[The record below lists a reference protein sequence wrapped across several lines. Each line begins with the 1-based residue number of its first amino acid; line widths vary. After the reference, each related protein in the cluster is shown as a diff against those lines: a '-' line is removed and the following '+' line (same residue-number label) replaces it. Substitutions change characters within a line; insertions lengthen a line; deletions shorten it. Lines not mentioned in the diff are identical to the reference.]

1 MNTFLN
7 NLLNMLIYSVPA
19 ILIAIVLHE
28 VAHAAMSYACGD
40 KMVKAEG
47 RLSLNPLK
55 HLDFVG
61 TVCLLL
67 FHVGWAKPVR
77 VNTAAYKNK
86 KRDFC
91 LVALAGPVMNF
102 LVAFT
107 ALLLLYVTARFV
119 PATTAGSYLVTL
131 FYYIAAINVGLGVF
145 NLLPIPPLDGS
156 NVLFALLPAGAEA
169 AVRPYRRYFPLILL
183 LFLYFSP
190 MGNLLTYADTG
201 ILNGMWRLI
210 IQLFGVSQAGTI

>member
-1 MNTFLN
+1 MNTYLS
-7 NLLNMLIYSVPA
+7 NLFYTLIYSVPA

-28 VAHAAMSYACGD
+28 VAHAAMSYSCGD
-40 KMVKAEG
+40 KMVKTEG

-77 VNTAAYKNK
+77 VNTSAYKNK
-86 KRDFC
+86 KLDFC
-91 LVALAGPVMNF
+91 LVALAGPLMNF
-102 LVAFT
+102 LVAFV
-107 ALLLLYVTARFV
+107 ALLLLYFTARFMPSGAV
-119 PATTAGSYLVTL
+119 SDYLVVL
-131 FYYIAAINVGLGVF
+131 FYYIAAIDIGLGVF

-156 NVLFALLPAGAEA
+156 NVLLSLLPARVEA
-169 AVRPYRRYFPLILL
+169 AIRPYRRYFPLILL

-190 MGNLLTYADTG
+190 LSSVLSYADTG
-201 ILNGMWRLI
+201 ILNGMWHLI
-210 IQLFGVSQAGTI
+210 IRLFGISQVGTI

>member
-1 MNTFLN
+1 MNTILN
-7 NLLNMLIYSVPA
+7 NLLNTLIYSVPA

-55 HLDFVG
+55 HLDLVG

-77 VNTAAYKNK
+77 VNTSAYKNK

-91 LVALAGPVMNF
+91 LVALAGPLMNF
-102 LVAFT
+102 LVAFL
-107 ALLLLYVTARFV
+107 ALVFLYVTGRFM
-119 PATTAGSYLVTL
+119 PYNTAGNYLTIL
-131 FYYIAAINVGLGVF
+131 FYYIAAMNIGLGVF
-145 NLLPIPPLDGS
+145 NLIPIPPLDGS
-156 NVLFALLPAGAEA
+156 NVLLSLLPSRVEA
-169 AVRPYRRYFPLILL
+169 SIRPYRRYFPLILL
-183 LFLYFSP
+183 IFLYFSP
-190 MGNLLTYADTG
+190 LSSLLSYADTG
-201 ILNGMWRLI
+201 ILNGMWQFI
-210 IQLFGVSQAGTI
+210 IGLFGIPQAGSI